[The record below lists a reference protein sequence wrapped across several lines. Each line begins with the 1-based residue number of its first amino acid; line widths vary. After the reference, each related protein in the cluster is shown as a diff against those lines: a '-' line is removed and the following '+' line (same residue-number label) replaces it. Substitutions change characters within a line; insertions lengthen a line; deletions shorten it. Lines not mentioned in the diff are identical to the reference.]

1 MKKTALLTLLI
12 IFLLIAGDTARAAKK
27 TPREQLIERMT
38 KLQKKGYMYGHQ
50 DDPFYGITWNWDE
63 GRSDTYELVGDYPAV
78 MGFDLGG
85 IELGDSKN
93 LDSVPFDRM
102 RDEIV
107 KHHERGGI
115 ITISWHPRNPML
127 GTTAWIQKDTVAYNE
142 AIEALKKIRQDDIIK
157 IVPDPQ
163 HTVRSII
170 PGGSHHGVFQLWLK
184 RVTDFLA
191 SLKDKKGNAIPLIFL
206 SLIHI

>member
-1 MKKTALLTLLI
+1 MQPKQTISIYTIMKKTALLTLLI

-85 IELGDSKN
+85 IELADSKN

-142 AIEALKKIRQDDIIK
+142 AIEALKINRQ
-157 IVPDPQ
+157 
-163 HTVRSII
+163 
-170 PGGSHHGVFQLWLK
+170 GELF
-184 RVTDFLA
+184 
-191 SLKDKKGNAIPLIFL
+191 
-206 SLIHI
+206 